1 MTVRAYLALGSNL
14 GDKQRHLE
22 QAVERLRA
30 LEGVVVL
37 KVSRFIVT
45 PALTPPEDPR
55 PQPDYLNGA
64 VELDTT
70 LAPAEL
76 LRAVKRLERELG
88 RADATRWAPRVID
101 IDVLFYGDQVID
113 AEGFQVPHPQLHKRR
128 FVLEPLVELSPQLE
142 HPVLHQTV
150 RQMLDTL
157 S

>member
-30 LEGVVVL
+30 IAGITVL
-37 KVSRFIVT
+37 RVSRFIVT

-70 LAPAEL
+70 LDAPQL
-76 LRAVKRLERELG
+76 LRTVKQLERDLG

-101 IDVLFYGDQVID
+101 LDVLFYGDQVID
-113 AEGFQVPHPQLHKRR
+113 AQGLRVPHPELHKRR
-128 FVLEPLVELSPQLE
+128 FVLEPLLELSPELE

-150 RQMLDTL
+150 RQMLNTL